1 MSENTPDQPIQM
13 DVYGRK
19 DQRGGL
25 DAADIVA
32 IVLSLLWLGASGIF
46 FLVLGGG
53 GDGGPRFDPLTFT
66 VTFLA
71 IVMPVALIWVG
82 ASAAKS
88 ARVMR
93 EESTRLQEAIDAMRA
108 SYIEQQRST
117 ALAVKPSVEKKLDEI
132 AAAQKQAES
141 AMATFTSSRTRPAVQ
156 PMVKIDT
163 EITDQPSLALGTP
176 AEELSPPLA
185 VEDFVSALN
194 FPETPDDAEGFR
206 ALRLALQDRDASKLV
221 RSAQDIL
228 TLLSQ
233 EGIYMDDLRPDRA
246 RPEVWRKFATGERGE
261 AVAALGGVRDRS
273 CLALSAARMRQDP
286 VFRDTA
292 HHFLRQF
299 DRTLSEF
306 EQTATDQEISD
317 LAETRT
323 ARAFMLLGRVSGTF
337 D

>member
-1 MSENTPDQPIQM
+1 MSNEKQSSSMQM
-13 DVYGRK
+13 GVYGRK
-19 DQRGGL
+19 DKRGGM
-25 DAADIVA
+25 DAADVIAVA
-32 IVLSLLWLGASGIF
+32 LTLLWLGASSLF
-46 FLVLGGG
+46 FMVMRGKAGEPG
-53 GDGGPRFDPLTFT
+53 FDPLTFT
-66 VTFLA
+66 MTFLA

-93 EESTRLQEAIDAMRA
+93 QESVRLQAAIDAMRN
-108 SYIEQQRST
+108 SYIEQQRS
-117 ALAVKPSVEKKLDEI
+117 ASMVVKPSVEEKLDEI
-132 AAAQKQAES
+132 AASQKQAES
-141 AMATFTSSRTRPAVQ
+141 AIATFTSSRNRPSAQ
-156 PMVKIDT
+156 ALPKI
-163 EITDQPSLALGTP
+163 EIGPDIDQPSLALGTP
-176 AEELSPPLA
+176 AEELAPPLA
-185 VEDFVSALN
+185 VEDFISALN
-194 FPETPDDAEGFR
+194 FPETPDDADGFR
-206 ALRLALQDRDASKLV
+206 ALRLALQDRDAAKLV

-246 RPEVWRKFATGERGE
+246 RPEVWRKFAAGERGE
-261 AVAALGGVRDRS
+261 PVAALGGVRDRS

-299 DRTLSEF
+299 DRTLNEF
-306 EQTATDQEISD
+306 EKTATDQEISD

>member
-1 MSENTPDQPIQM
+1 MSDKKDKSIQM
-13 DVYGRK
+13 GVYGRK
-19 DQRGGL
+19 EARSGPDS
-25 DAADIVA
+25 ADVIAVA
-32 IVLSLLWLGASGIF
+32 LSLVWLAGSALFFVVMDGKEGAPG
-46 FLVLGGG
+46 
-53 GDGGPRFDPLTFT
+53 FDPLTFT

-82 ASAAKS
+82 TSAAKS

-93 EESTRLQEAIDAMRA
+93 EESNRLQAAIDSMRN
-108 SYIEQQRST
+108 SYIEQQRS
-117 ALAVKPSVEKKLDEI
+117 AAMAVKPSVEQKLDEI
-132 AAAQKQAES
+132 AESQKQAES
-141 AMATFTSSRTRPAVQ
+141 AIATFTSSRTRPPVQ
-156 PMVKIDT
+156 ALPKAET
-163 EITDQPSLALGTP
+163 EPDADQASLALGTP
-176 AEELSPPLA
+176 AEELAPPLEVA
-185 VEDFVSALN
+185 DFITALN
-194 FPETPDDAEGFR
+194 FPETPDDADGFR
-206 ALRLALQDRDASKLV
+206 ALRLALQDRDAAKLV

-246 RPEVWRKFATGERGE
+246 RPEVWRKFAAGERG
-261 AVAALGGVRDRS
+261 APVAALGGVRDRS

-299 DRTLSEF
+299 DRTLNEF
-306 EQTATDQEISD
+306 EQTATDQELSD